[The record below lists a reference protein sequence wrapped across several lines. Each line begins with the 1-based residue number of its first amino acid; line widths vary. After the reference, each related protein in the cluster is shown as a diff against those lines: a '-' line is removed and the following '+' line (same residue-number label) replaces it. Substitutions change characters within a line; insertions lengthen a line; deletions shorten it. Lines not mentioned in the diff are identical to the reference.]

1 MIQNKEQL
9 IELNL
14 LLAMF
19 RCFNEQLYNLKGVHS
34 GLIKRKFNHLVKVG
48 RQYEKEV
55 LRAKGNSEELENI
68 YDAMMEVMIILKK
81 EIDGQDKTN
90 LVSLEK

>member
-19 RCFNEQLYNLKGVHS
+19 RCFNEQLYNLKGAHS

-55 LRAKGNSEELENI
+55 LKATGHAQELENV
-68 YDAMMEVMIILKK
+68 YDAMMELMITLKK
-81 EIDGQDKTN
+81 EIYGQD
-90 LVSLEK
+90 